1 MKQLLQNLK
10 TGATVIAEVPCPAV
24 ARGHVLIR
32 TTHSLVSA
40 GTERMIVDFGKAGWL
55 AKARKQ
61 PEKVRQVLDKIRSDG
76 ILPTIEA
83 VSSKLDDPMPL
94 GYCNAGEVLETGAGV
109 IDLHPGD
116 RVASNGPHAEVV
128 CVPRN
133 LCAKIPDGVS
143 NEAAAF
149 TALGS
154 IALQG
159 VRLASPSF
167 GERFVVFGL
176 GLVGL
181 FTTQILR
188 ASGCP
193 VLAVDVS
200 EQRLWLAE
208 AFGAETAD
216 LGKGTD
222 PVSAA
227 MNWTSGRGVDGVII
241 AAAAKDDQIVHQAA
255 QACRK
260 RGRIV
265 LVGVVDLNLR
275 RGDFYEKEITF
286 QVSCSYGPGR
296 YDEKYEQEG
305 RDYPLGFV
313 RWTEQRN
320 FEAVLEAMRAGQLRV
335 NELVTHRFPLEAA
348 ARIYENVLQEPE
360 ALGIVIEYPSRK
372 FEDQASFDTR
382 NNNHARLGQNE
393 RKPGRNGRETGGR
406 AGEGGQS
413 LNLLAGQCGVA
424 LIGAGNFCKMVLA
437 PALAKTR
444 ARLLYVVTRKNAAMA
459 SHIARKY
466 RFDQA
471 STNLDAVLADTQ
483 VNTVFIATPHNTH
496 PHLICKS
503 LAAQKHVLV
512 EKPVAIDMNGLN
524 QVIDAL
530 RNHSGQYLSVGFN
543 RRFSP
548 HITKI
553 KELLAGRIV
562 PLCMSMTINAGFI
575 PPEHWV
581 QDPERGGGRII
592 GEACHF
598 IDLMAFL
605 SGSLVTTVCSMMVGG
620 NGPNRE
626 DKMSILLGFADGSVG
641 SVQYFA
647 NGAKSYPKETLEV
660 FAEGRVIR
668 MENYRVT
675 TGFGFKGFRSFRTW
689 RQDKGHQAEIAA
701 FVEHVSAGGAPLIPI
716 EEIVNV
722 TKASFAALESART
735 EKVISV

>member
-1 MKQLLQNLK
+1 
-10 TGATVIAEVPCPAV
+10 
-24 ARGHVLIR
+24 
-32 TTHSLVSA
+32 
-40 GTERMIVDFGKAGWL
+40 
-55 AKARKQ
+55 
-61 PEKVRQVLDKIRSDG
+61 
-76 ILPTIEA
+76 
-83 VSSKLDDPMPL
+83 
-94 GYCNAGEVLETGAGV
+94 
-109 IDLHPGD
+109 
-116 RVASNGPHAEVV
+116 
-128 CVPRN
+128 
-133 LCAKIPDGVS
+133 
-143 NEAAAF
+143 
-149 TALGS
+149 
-154 IALQG
+154 
-159 VRLASPSF
+159 
-167 GERFVVFGL
+167 
-176 GLVGL
+176 
-181 FTTQILR
+181 
-188 ASGCP
+188 
-193 VLAVDVS
+193 
-200 EQRLWLAE
+200 
-208 AFGAETAD
+208 
-216 LGKGTD
+216 
-222 PVSAA
+222 
-227 MNWTSGRGVDGVII
+227 
-241 AAAAKDDQIVHQAA
+241 
-255 QACRK
+255 
-260 RGRIV
+260 
-265 LVGVVDLNLR
+265 
-275 RGDFYEKEITF
+275 
-286 QVSCSYGPGR
+286 
-296 YDEKYEQEG
+296 
-305 RDYPLGFV
+305 
-313 RWTEQRN
+313 
-320 FEAVLEAMRAGQLRV
+320 
-335 NELVTHRFPLEAA
+335 
-348 ARIYENVLQEPE
+348 
-360 ALGIVIEYPSRK
+360 
-372 FEDQASFDTR
+372 
-382 NNNHARLGQNE
+382 
-393 RKPGRNGRETGGR
+393 
-406 AGEGGQS
+406 
-413 LNLLAGQCGVA
+413 
-424 LIGAGNFCKMVLA
+424 
-437 PALAKTR
+437 
-444 ARLLYVVTRKNAAMA
+444 VVTRKNAAMA